1 MQEFGGYPASL
12 MRAETTPR
20 TVLRCTLRPTGY
32 SWRVNERSQVADPD
46 ELPPNN
52 SVDHSR
58 PDQPA
63 GRRRVVAIA
72 IALFVVSAIV
82 CMAAGLWRGYIDLQV
97 YRNGARIWLD
107 GGDLY
112 GPMPKVGGLGLP
124 FTYPPLAAL
133 LFTPLALL
141 PLLPAEWL
149 VLALNVA
156 SLALTVW
163 LVLRRLRPRLDPT
176 LTLALVI
183 GAAGMLGLSE
193 PIRQTYNFGQIN
205 LLLMAAISLDLLAR
219 KPFWPR
225 GMLIGIAVAIKL
237 TPAGFLL
244 YFLLRRDRRSAL
256 TVTLSA
262 LGAIAAGFALFP
274 HESAQYW
281 FHTLLDTGRIGPPYY
296 AGNQSL
302 KGFAFR
308 LGLDSSDA
316 TIVWLA
322 TSLAALVLAAIL
334 MKRLFDDAAFARRH
348 EFPAAPAPGS
358 AAADLAALTVN
369 ATAILLV
376 SPVSWSHHWVWV
388 APAALVAADAVE
400 RGGRS
405 RPYLLAIAAIVV
417 MFMVGPQWL
426 LPHGG
431 DHERHWSLWEQLIG
445 SSYVLVTFAVLVIAV
460 AAYRP
465 IYRAVTS
472 AGVRKAASAAE

>member
-1 MQEFGGYPASL
+1 M
-12 MRAETTPR
+12 
-20 TVLRCTLRPTGY
+20 
-32 SWRVNERSQVADPD
+32 NERSQVADPD
-46 ELPPNN
+46 EKPSN
-52 SVDHSR
+52 SSNEPAAGSD
-58 PDQPA
+58 PEA

-72 IALFVVSAIV
+72 IALFVVSAIIS
-82 CMAAGLWRGYIDLQV
+82 MAAGLWRGYIDLQV
-97 YRNGARIWLD
+97 YRDGARVWLD

-112 GPMPKVGGLGLP
+112 GPLPKVGGLELP

-133 LFTPLALL
+133 VFTPLALL

-149 VLALNVA
+149 VLALA
-156 SLALTVW
+156 IGSLALTVW
-163 LVLRRLRPRLDPT
+163 LVLRRLRPRLDRRT
-176 LTLALVI
+176 GLALVI
-183 GAAGMLGLSE
+183 GAVALLGLSE

-205 LLLMAAISLDLLAR
+205 LFLMTAIALDTLVR

-237 TPAGFLL
+237 TPGGFLL
-244 YFLLRRDRRSAL
+244 YFLIRRDWRAARNVA
-256 TVTLSA
+256 LSA

-274 HESAQYW
+274 RESTRYW
-281 FHTLLDTGRIGPPYY
+281 FHILPDTGRIGPPYY

-308 LGLDSSDA
+308 LGLDTSNA
-316 TIVWLA
+316 TILWLV
-322 TSLAALVLAAIL
+322 TSLIAVALAAIL

-348 EFPAAPAPGS
+348 ESPDTPAPAS
-358 AAADLAALTVN
+358 NAATIAALTVN
-369 ATAILLV
+369 AAAVLLI

-405 RPYLLAIAAIVV
+405 RRYLLATAAIVV

-431 DHERHWSLWEQLIG
+431 DRERGWAVWEELVG

-460 AAYRP
+460 VAYRP
-465 IYRAVTS
+465 IYRAVGS
-472 AGVRKAASAAE
+472 AGARKAANAAE

>member
-1 MQEFGGYPASL
+1 M
-12 MRAETTPR
+12 
-20 TVLRCTLRPTGY
+20 
-32 SWRVNERSQVADPD
+32 NERSQVADPD

-52 SVDHSR
+52 SVDHSC
-58 PDQPA
+58 PDQVT
-63 GRRRVVAIA
+63 GRRRMVAIA
-72 IALFVVSAIV
+72 IALFVISAIV

-107 GGDLY
+107 GGNLY

-141 PLLPAEWL
+141 PLFPAEWL
-149 VLALNVA
+149 VLVLAIA

-163 LVLRRLRPRLDPT
+163 LVLHRLRPRLDRTIT
-176 LTLALVI
+176 LSLVI
-183 GAAGMLGLSE
+183 GAVAVLGLSE

-205 LLLMAAISLDLLAR
+205 LFLMAAISLDLLVR

-237 TPAGFLL
+237 TPGGFLL
-244 YFLLRRDRRSAL
+244 YFLVRRDWRSAL
-256 TVTLSA
+256 TVMLSA
-262 LGAIAAGFALFP
+262 LGAIVVGFILFP

-281 FHTLLDTGRIGPPYY
+281 FHTMLDTGRIGPPYF

-308 LGLDSSDA
+308 LGLDSSAA
-316 TIVWLA
+316 TILWLV
-322 TSLAALVLAAIL
+322 TSLIAVVLAAIL

-348 EFPAAPAPGS
+348 ESPDAAAPAS
-358 AAADLAALTVN
+358 AAANVAALTVN
-369 ATAILLV
+369 AAAVLLV
-376 SPVSWSHHWVWV
+376 SPISWSHHWVWV
-388 APAALVAADAVE
+388 APAALVAADAID
-400 RGGRS
+400 RS
-405 RPYLLAIAAIVV
+405 RRSRRYLIATAAIAV

-431 DHERHWSLWEQLIG
+431 DHERRWAVWEQLVG
-445 SSYVLVTFAVLVIAV
+445 SSYVLVTLAVLVVAV
-460 AAYRP
+460 VAYRP
-465 IYRAVTS
+465 IYRGVAS
-472 AGVRKAASAAE
+472 AGVRNAANAAE